1 MVLLKTLKESDHNK
15 SSTSLYEMDLKVHSI
30 LTL

>member
-1 MVLLKTLKESDHNK
+1 MVLLKESDHNK